1 MKVYNTLTR
10 SEEEFVPLND
20 KTVNMFVCGQTPY
33 DDAHLGHARNY
44 IIFDV
49 VARWLRHEGYK
60 VNYVQN
66 ITDIDDKIINRAKE
80 QGITAEQLERRYE
93 KRFLE
98 DMEVIG
104 VKKDITKYARS
115 HDYIE
120 AIRQQIQLLLDKGYA
135 YYLDGDI
142 YYDVDKFKDYTKLSG
157 MKLEEL
163 KNHRVEP
170 KEGKKNVYDFALW
183 KAAKP
188 GEPKWDIKL
197 NINGKEM
204 ELQGRPGWHIEDTA
218 ITYTLFG
225 PQYDLHGGASE
236 LIFPHHTNE
245 IAQAEAAFGKK
256 PFVRYW
262 LHVGVL
268 NINNVKM
275 SKSLKNFITIRDA
288 LAKYDPEALRLLMV
302 SANYRKEINYTEKM
316 MEDSQGKLNYMYNSF
331 SILYNYHKI
340 ISSKGSDESNLINE
354 FKKFEKE
361 FTELMNDD
369 FNTSVALMKLIAI
382 LTTVRAYL
390 ESHDGITQSSK
401 DSLIKG
407 ILEYA
412 NIFGILEN
420 TYYKESIPEGL
431 EDLMKERD
439 RLRKSKNYAE
449 ADKIREDIKQ
459 RYGVLLEDT
468 EYGTVWYK
476 KRAQESTS
484 A

>member
-1 MKVYNTLTR
+1 LKVYNTLTR